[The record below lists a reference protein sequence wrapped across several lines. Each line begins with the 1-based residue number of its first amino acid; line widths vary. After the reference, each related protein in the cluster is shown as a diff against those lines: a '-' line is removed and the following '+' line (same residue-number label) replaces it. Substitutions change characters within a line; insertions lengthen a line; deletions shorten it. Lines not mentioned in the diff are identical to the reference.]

1 MFINKTK
8 NGRNNFCGTKI
19 TKFRH
24 DNNLSQREFANRLQL
39 IGMDVDKNA
48 IQRMES
54 GQRFI
59 TDIEIVFL
67 CKVMNLN
74 FNEIFDFDNV

>member
-8 NGRNNFCGTKI
+8 DNRNNICGRVVAKYR
-19 TKFRH
+19 KEMK
-24 DNNLSQREFANRLQL
+24 LSQREFAEKLQL
-39 IGMDVDKNA
+39 IGLDVDKNA

-59 TDIEIVFL
+59 TDIELVYIAEALKKSIEELFSA
-67 CKVMNLN
+67 
-74 FNEIFDFDNV
+74 E